1 MNKTWK
7 RQVFRHTALYTAILM
22 FSHTGGGGG
31 AQAQT
36 QTQTHKYA
44 IVMNGQNLPEVKWGQ
59 DYKKL
64 AQKSNERQF
73 THTTN
78 FHIKKN
84 VTLSFNNI
92 DEVVAE
98 KKDVVV
104 FGTATYL
111 PPYGKVSGFDADK
124 LKKRGDALGW
134 IKTTKP
140 GLVGYSYEGVTCQN
154 NYNNA
159 SSGCPELIY
168 KTQFSFGQQG
178 LKKKTTGG
186 LDIAE
191 DKSRDNSPIY
201 KLQDYPGLGVSFNLS
216 SESLVK
222 SIKYN
227 KIISS
232 FSEGVTQQNGTQNQH
247 KDKNLVYTTGD
258 YQYKNKYSS
267 RYVGQNEHSAI
278 AFYLNAKLHLLDKK
292 NIKNIAQGK
301 TVNLGTL
308 KSYVEPTAEWKNK
321 RQNYFQGNWT
331 FEDKG
336 TVSVKLKLPEVK
348 AGRCVNKNNPN
359 PNAKAPSPALTA
371 PALWFGPVQ
380 NGKVQMYSASVST
393 YPDSSSSQIFLQNLS
408 RKDDTSKPGRY
419 SLKPLST
426 SEIKSKEP
434 NFTGRQTIIRLDG
447 RVQQIK
453 LGQSNNEVVGFNGN
467 SNNATFGIVS
477 EGSFMPD
484 TSEWKKVLLP
494 WTVRVFADDSK
505 FKEFNKEEK
514 DNKPKYS
521 QKYRSRDN
529 GKRER
534 NLGDIVNSPIVA
546 VGGYLATSANDGMVH
561 IFKKGNGGDERNYS
575 LKLSYIPGTMPR
587 KDIENKDSTLAK
599 ELRAFA
605 EKGYVGDRYGVDGG
619 FVLRQV
625 NLNGKD
631 HVFMFGAMGFGG
643 RGAYALDLTKA
654 DGSDPTKASLFD
666 VKDNGNNGNNGNN
679 RVELGYTVGTPQ
691 IGKTHN
697 GKYAAFLA
705 SGYATKKIDDPTNKT
720 ALYVYD
726 LENNGNLIKK
736 IEVKDGKGGL
746 SSPTLVD
753 KDLDGTVDIAY
764 AGDRGGKMYRF
775 DLSGQSPD
783 QWTVRPIFEGT
794 KPITSA
800 PAISQ
805 LKDKRVVIFGT
816 GSDLSEEDVDNMEE
830 QYIYG
835 IFDDDTA
842 TTGTVNFSG
851 SGGGLLEQVLSRDN
865 DNKTLFLTDYKRS
878 DGSGSKGW
886 VVKLKDGQRVTVKP
900 TVVLRTAFVTIRKY
914 NDGGCGA
921 ETAILG
927 INTADGGKLTKKSAR
942 PIVPDANKDVAQYS
956 GHKQTT
962 KGKSIPIGCM
972 QKGNEIVCPN
982 GYVYD
987 KPVNVRYLDEKKTD
1001 GFSTTADGDAGGSG
1015 IDPAGKRSGKN
1026 NRCFSQKGV
1035 RTLLMNDL
1043 DSLDITGPTCGMKRI
1058 SWREVFY

>member
-1 MNKTWK
+1 MMNEGN
-7 RQVFRHTALYTAILM
+7 Q
-22 FSHTGGGGG
+22 
-31 AQAQT
+31 
-36 QTQTHKYA
+36 
-44 IVMNGQNLPEVKWGQ
+44 PEVQWNGSYSIK
-59 DYKKL
+59 DKDRKREY
-64 AQKSNERQF
+64 
-73 THTTN
+73 THHN
-78 FHIKKN
+78 HSRGGSS
-84 VTLSFNNI
+84 VSFNNS
-92 DEVVAE
+92 DELVSQQSGTA
-98 KKDVVV
+98 V

-111 PPYGKVSGFDADK
+111 PPYGKVSGFDADG
-124 LKKRGDALGW
+124 LNKRGNAAGW
-134 IKTTKP
+134 IRTTRIA
-140 GLVGYSYEGVTCQN
+140 LAGYSYEGVVCRSGT
-154 NYNNA
+154 
-159 SSGCPELIY
+159 GCPKLVY
-168 KTQFSFGQQG
+168 KTRFSFDNPDLVKNAGR
-178 LKKKTTGG
+178 
-186 LDIAE
+186 LDRHT
-191 DKSRDNSPIY
+191 DPSRENSPIY
-201 KLQDYPGLGVSFNLS
+201 KLKDYPWLGVSFNLGA
-216 SESLVK
+216 EGTTKDGKTINKLV
-222 SIKYN
+222 
-227 KIISS
+227 SS
-232 FSEGVTQQNGTQNQH
+232 FDEKNSSNN
-247 KDKNLVYTTGD
+247 NLVYTTEGRDISLGD
-258 YQYKNKYSS
+258 WQREKTAMAY
-267 RYVGQNEHSAI
+267 
-278 AFYLNAKLHLLDKK
+278 YLNAKLHLLDKK
-292 NIKNIAQGK
+292 GIKDITNK
-301 TVNLGTL
+301 TVQLGVLRPSIDVRLQRNTGL
-308 KSYVEPTAEWKNK
+308 AGLLNFWASWDIKDNGQIP
-321 RQNYFQGNWT
+321 
-331 FEDKG
+331 
-336 TVSVKLKLPEVK
+336 VKLGLPEVK
-348 AGRCVNKNNPN
+348 AGRCINKANPN
-359 PNAKAPSPALTA
+359 PKAQALSPALTA

-419 SLKPLST
+419 SLKPLSM

-434 NFTGRQTIIRLDG
+434 NFTGRQTVIRLDSG
-447 RVQQIK
+447 VQQIK
-453 LGQSNNEVVGFNGN
+453 LQGNEVANFNGN
-467 SNNATFGIVS
+467 DGKNDTFGIVS

-494 WTVRVFADDSK
+494 WTVRASNDDGQ
-505 FKEFNKEEK
+505 FNTFNKEE
-514 DNKPKYS
+514 NNGKPKYS
-521 QKYRSRDN
+521 QKYRSRDSS
-529 GKRER
+529 KHER

-561 IFKKGNGGDERNYS
+561 IFKKGNGVDERNYS

-587 KDIENKDSTLAK
+587 QYFDNDTSALKDSTLAK

-625 NLNGKD
+625 EWKGQNR
-631 HVFMFGAMGFGG
+631 VFMFGAMGLGG

-654 DGSDPTKASLFD
+654 ENGDPTAVSLFD
-666 VKDNGNNGNNGNN
+666 VKNGNNGNNSNN
-679 RVELGYTVGTPQ
+679 SNNSVQLGYTVGTPQ

-705 SGYATKKIDDPTNKT
+705 SGYATKTIDDQQNKT

-726 LENNGNLIKK
+726 LESSGTLIKK
-736 IEVKDGKGGL
+736 IDVPGGKGGL

-753 KDLDGTVDIAY
+753 KDLDGIVDIAY
-764 AGDRGGKMYRF
+764 AGDRGGNMYRF
-775 DLSGQSPD
+775 DLSSDNPSS
-783 QWTVRPIFEGT
+783 WTVRTIFSGN

-816 GSDLSEEDVDNMEE
+816 GSDLSEDDVDKTDE

-842 TTGTVNFSG
+842 TTGPVNFSG
-851 SGGGLLEQVLSRDN
+851 TGGGLLEQVLTEE
-865 DNKTLFLTDYKRS
+865 NKTLFLTDYKRS

-914 NDGGCGA
+914 KDNGCGA

-942 PIVPDANKDVAQYS
+942 PIVPADNTAVAQYS

-972 QKGNEIVCPN
+972 EKDNGIVCPN

-1015 IDPAGKRSGKN
+1015 TFKEGKKPARN
-1026 NRCFSQKGV
+1026 NRCFSGKGV

>member
-1 MNKTWK
+1 MNKTLK
-7 RQVFRHTALYTAILM
+7 RQVFRHTALYAAILM
-22 FSHTGGGGG
+22 FSHTGGGG
-31 AQAQT
+31 AQAE
-36 QTQTHKYA
+36 THNYA
-44 IVMNGQNLPEVKWGQ
+44 IVMNNQKLPEVKWGQ
-59 DYKKL
+59 QYQSLVNKE
-64 AQKSNERQF
+64 NTRQVI
-73 THTTN
+73 HTSG
-78 FHIKKN
+78 FGIKKN
-84 VTLSFNNI
+84 VSLSFNNT
-92 DEVVAE
+92 DEVVA
-98 KKDVVV
+98 KKNGTVV
-104 FGTATYL
+104 FGAATYL
-111 PPYGKVSGFDADK
+111 PPYGKVSGFDEEK
-124 LKKRGDALGW
+124 LKERTNALDW
-134 IKTTKP
+134 IGTTDP
-140 GLVGYSYEGVTCQN
+140 GLVGYSYEDVTCN
-154 NYNNA
+154 
-159 SSGCPELIY
+159 SGNCPEVSY
-168 KTQFSFGQQG
+168 KTQFIFDNHQ
-178 LKKKTTGG
+178 LAKKKTDSK
-186 LDIAE
+186 LDIYE

-201 KLQDYPGLGVSFNLS
+201 KLQDYPWLGVSFNLGGES
-216 SESLVK
+216 SFKPKRQGSLV
-222 SIKYN
+222 
-227 KIISS
+227 SS
-232 FSEGVTQQNGTQNQH
+232 FSEDVTQQNGTQDQY
-247 KDKNLVYTTGD
+247 KGKNLVYTTED
-258 YQYKNKYSS
+258 YNNQGNRNHQDK
-267 RYVGQNEHSAI
+267 HHAI

-292 NIKNIAQGK
+292 QIQNIAQGK
-301 TVNLGTL
+301 TFNLGTL
-308 KSYVEPTAEWKNK
+308 KPRIDLTEAWKN
-321 RQNYFQGNWT
+321 RHGSFFSNGNWT

-336 TVSVKLKLPEVK
+336 AVSVKLILPEVK
-348 AGRCVNKNNPN
+348 AGRCINKNNPN
-359 PNAKAPSPALTA
+359 PKAPSPALTA
-371 PALWFGPVQ
+371 PALWFGSVQ
-380 NGKVQMYSASVST
+380 NGKAEMYSASVST

-426 SEIKSKEP
+426 SEITSKEP
-434 NFTGRQTIIRLDG
+434 SFTGRQTIIRLDG
-447 RVQQIK
+447 GVREIK
-453 LGQSNNEVVGFNGN
+453 LDRSNEATGLNGN
-467 SNNATFGIVS
+467 DGKNETFGIVR

-494 WTVRVFADDSK
+494 WTVRASNDDNQ
-505 FKEFNKEEK
+505 FKTINQQLNQQLNQQKIQ
-514 DNKPKYS
+514 YS
-521 QKYRSRDN
+521 QRYRIREN
-529 GKRER
+529 GKRD
-534 NLGDIVNSPIVA
+534 LGDIVNSPIVA
-546 VGGYLATSANDGMVH
+546 VGEYLATSANDGMVH
-561 IFKKGNGGDERNYS
+561 IFKKGNGGDDRNYS

-587 KDIENKDSTLAK
+587 KDIESKDSTLAK

-625 NLNGKD
+625 EWNGQKR
-631 HVFMFGAMGFGG
+631 VFMFGAMGFGG

-654 DGSDPTKASLFD
+654 DSNNPTAVSLFD
-666 VKDNGNNGNNGNN
+666 VKNDDKNNNG
-679 RVELGYTVGTPQ
+679 VKLGYTVGTPQ

-705 SGYATKKIDDPTNKT
+705 SGYAIKTIDNTDNKT

-726 LENNGNLIKK
+726 LESNNGTPIATIN
-736 IEVKDGKGGL
+736 VPDGKGGL

-764 AGDRGGKMYRF
+764 AGDRGGSMYRF
-775 DLSGQSPD
+775 DLSSQDPK
-783 QWTVRPIFEGT
+783 QWSARAIFKGD

-816 GSDLSEEDVDNMEE
+816 GSDLSEDDVDNTDE

-842 TTGTVNFSG
+842 TTGSVNFSG

-886 VVKLKDGQRVTVKP
+886 VVKLKEGQRVTVKP

-914 NDGGCGA
+914 TGTDKCGA

-942 PIVPDANKDVAQYS
+942 PIVPEANQAVAQYS
-956 GHKQTT
+956 GHKQTA

-972 QKGNEIVCPN
+972 EKGNEIVCPN

-1015 IDPAGKRSGKN
+1015 IDPDGKRSGKN

-1043 DSLDITGPTCGMKRI
+1043 DSLDITGPMCGMKRI

>member
-1 MNKTWK
+1 MNKTLK
-7 RQVFRHTALYTAILM
+7 RRVFRHTALYTAILM
-22 FSHTGGGGG
+22 FSHTGGGGQ
-31 AQAQT
+31 AQA

-44 IVMNGQNLPEVKWGQ
+44 IVMNGQKLPEVKWGS
-59 DYKKL
+59 DYNKL
-64 AQKSNERQF
+64 AQKSNEREV
-73 THTTN
+73 THTSS
-78 FHIKKN
+78 FHLAKKSISF
-84 VTLSFNNI
+84 SFNNN

-98 KKDVVV
+98 KKDTVV
-104 FGTATYL
+104 FGAATYL
-111 PPYGKVSGFDADK
+111 PPYGKVSGFDTAK
-124 LKKRGDALGW
+124 LTERKNAVDQIG
-134 IKTTKP
+134 TTHP
-140 GLVGYSYEGVTCQN
+140 GLIGYSYQDSTC
-154 NYNNA
+154 
-159 SSGCPELIY
+159 SSGNCPEVVY
-168 KTQFSFGQQG
+168 RTQFTFGNSS
-178 LKKKTTGG
+178 LAKNKTDNK
-186 LDIAE
+186 LDIYE

-201 KLQDYPGLGVSFNLS
+201 KLKDHPWLGVSFSLGGES
-216 SESLVK
+216 SFKPKRQGSLV
-222 SIKYN
+222 
-227 KIISS
+227 SS
-232 FSEGVTQQNGTQNQH
+232 FSEDVTQNNNNQH
-247 KDKNLVYTTGD
+247 KDKNLVYTTDD
-258 YQYKNKYSS
+258 YNSKGNKNHQDKHHA
-267 RYVGQNEHSAI
+267 V

-292 NIKNIAQGK
+292 QIKNIVQGV
-301 TVNLGTL
+301 TVDLGTL
-308 KSYVEPTAEWKNK
+308 KTRIEPTEAWKKQRWNF
-321 RQNYFQGNWT
+321 FQGGTWT
-331 FEDKG
+331 YEDKG
-336 TVSVKLKLPEVK
+336 SVSVKLKLPQVK
-348 AGRCVNKNNPN
+348 AGRCINKPNPN
-359 PNAKAPSPALTA
+359 PNKKDLSPALTA
-371 PALWFGPVQ
+371 PALWFGPVKD
-380 NGKVQMYSASVST
+380 GKAEMYSASVST
-393 YPDSSSSQIFLQNLS
+393 YPDSSSSRIFLQNLE
-408 RKDDTSKPGRY
+408 RKTDPGRPGRH
-419 SLKPLST
+419 SLKPLSDT
-426 SEIKSKEP
+426 QIKSREP
-434 NFTGRQTIIRLDG
+434 NFTGRQTVIRLDKG
-447 RVQQIK
+447 VHQIK
-453 LGQSNNEVVGFNGN
+453 LKGNEVEGFKGNNGN
-467 SNNATFGIVS
+467 DTFGIVR
-477 EGSFMPD
+477 EGSFTPD
-484 TSEWKKVLLP
+484 ASEWKKVLLP
-494 WTVRVFADDSK
+494 WTVRASNDDGQ
-505 FKEFNKEEK
+505 FNTFNKKE
-514 DNKPKYS
+514 NNGKPTYS

-529 GKRER
+529 SKRER
-534 NLGDIVNSPIVA
+534 DLGDIVNSPIVA

-561 IFKKGNGGDERNYS
+561 IFKQSGGDERNYS

-587 KDIENKDSTLAK
+587 KDIQSQDSTLAK

-625 NLNGKD
+625 ELSGKK

-643 RGAYALDLTKA
+643 RGAYALDLSKI
-654 DGSDPTKASLFD
+654 DSNNPTAVSLFD
-666 VKDNGNNGNNGNN
+666 VKHDNNGKNSNNS
-679 RVELGYTVGTPQ
+679 VQLGYTVGTPQ
-691 IGKTHN
+691 IGKTHD

-726 LENNGNLIKK
+726 LENNGTLIRK

-764 AGDRGGKMYRF
+764 AGDRGGSMYRF
-775 DLSGQSPD
+775 DLSGQDPN
-783 QWTVRPIFEGT
+783 QWSVRTIFSGN

-816 GSDLSEEDVDNMEE
+816 GNDLSEDDVDNTDE

-842 TTGTVNFSG
+842 TTGSVNFSG

-886 VVKLKDGQRVTVKP
+886 MVKLQPGQRVTVKP

-942 PIVPDANKDVAQYS
+942 PIVPEANQAVAQYS
-956 GHKQTT
+956 GHKQTA

-1015 IDPAGKRSGKN
+1015 IDPAGKRAGKN

-1043 DSLDITGPTCGMKRI
+1043 DSLDITGPMCGMKRI